1 MNTKRC
7 KHAIVAEILQ
17 SVSREGGATKKTIF
31 EEDTK
36 LNYNYGNKLLT
47 KLIERKLV
55 ISDRAG
61 RRGAKYKVTW
71 WGQGWLGFYNSIN
84 NELL

>member
-36 LNYNYGNKLLT
+36 LNYNYGNKLLN
-47 KLIERKLV
+47 KLIEKDLV
-55 ISDRAG
+55 ITDRPG
-61 RRGAKYKVTW
+61 RRGAKYRLSW
-71 WGQGWLGFYNSIN
+71 WGEGWLKFYTSIN